1 MHCITP
7 PGATPV
13 LGAHA
18 PACNDAASAGTY
30 LVTLIPGAPP
40 PVGLPPLTGLCY
52 LLTEEDY
59 RRLRRLRGTAELLE
73 CLGEGE
79 RLGVNFESVA
89 ELATYVADDLRAVL
103 AHLAPRFAHVQPLG
117 DAARSPA

>member
-18 PACNDAASAGTY
+18 PACNDAAEGGTY
-30 LVTLIPGAPP
+30 LVTLIPGAMPP
-40 PVGLPPLTGLCY
+40 PGLPPLTGLCY

-59 RRLRRLRGTAELLE
+59 HRLRRLAHVGCLLE
-73 CLGEGE
+73 CLSEGE
-79 RLGVNFESVA
+79 KIGLNFESVGA
-89 ELATYVADDLRAVL
+89 LGNYVADDLREVL
-103 AHLAPRFAHVQPLG
+103 ANLATRFAHLEPLG
-117 DAARSPA
+117 DPARSHA